1 MGKLFY
7 THLTPA
13 GERKFAAAAVSGE
26 PVNFHEMAVGDG
38 GGILPDPS
46 RIDGLVN
53 ERFRAQVNR
62 VVIADQADNVI
73 RVEMIMMPQVGGFW
87 LREAALY
94 DDEGICLAVAN
105 MAPTYKPLLAEGAGR
120 LQSVNM
126 WIAVSKTSDVTIK
139 ADPAVILATVA
150 EVNRAAGE
158 AKDYADKIVGDLDT
172 DIQQAISDAITTAK
186 RDFWEDDNPVGT
198 TRFFNQNVNPNEKW
212 PWSKWLYT
220 GENKTIRVGKADGS
234 DVGATGGSDTVT
246 LQQANLPAVQ
256 IDVSG
261 ETSEQAEQKIRTS
274 EDGEHN
280 HGGVAGKDDPW
291 EIGGDVRQLFNPKE
305 LGVTD
310 MGGKH
315 DHEVIVPSHKHST
328 SGKTANLGEGKSFSV
343 VEAHTLLMCW
353 SRVA

>member
-139 ADPAVILATVA
+139 ADPTVILATVA
-150 EVNRAAGE
+150 EV
-158 AKDYADKIVGDLDT
+158 
-172 DIQQAISDAITTAK
+172 
-186 RDFWEDDNPVGT
+186 
-198 TRFFNQNVNPNEKW
+198 
-212 PWSKWLYT
+212 
-220 GENKTIRVGKADGS
+220 
-234 DVGATGGSDTVT
+234 
-246 LQQANLPAVQ
+246 
-256 IDVSG
+256 
-261 ETSEQAEQKIRTS
+261 
-274 EDGEHN
+274 
-280 HGGVAGKDDPW
+280 
-291 EIGGDVRQLFNPKE
+291 
-305 LGVTD
+305 
-310 MGGKH
+310 
-315 DHEVIVPSHKHST
+315 
-328 SGKTANLGEGKSFSV
+328 
-343 VEAHTLLMCW
+343 
-353 SRVA
+353 